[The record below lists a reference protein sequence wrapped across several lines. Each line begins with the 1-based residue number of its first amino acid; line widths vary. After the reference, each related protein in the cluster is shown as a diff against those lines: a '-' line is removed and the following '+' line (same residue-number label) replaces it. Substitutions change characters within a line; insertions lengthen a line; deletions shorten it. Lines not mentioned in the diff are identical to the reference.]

1 MCFLMNFVKFLRT
14 PFLTEHLWWLLLWV
28 FFLFLIWFPRG
39 TLMEINSTH
48 VYFRSRI
55 MLCFNYEKQKD
66 KNTFKYN
73 SQSEDFIYW
82 RYCLLSSSFVL
93 FIDVIICYWSS
104 FVLFLK
110 TRTRDVSSGVIFLIR
125 IEQKSFQI
133 IWGRHSIVV
142 LIN

>member
-1 MCFLMNFVKFLRT
+1 M
-14 PFLTEHLWWLLLWV
+14 
-28 FFLFLIWFPRG
+28 
-39 TLMEINSTH
+39 MEINSTH
-48 VYFRSRI
+48 VYFRRRI
-55 MLCFNYEKQKD
+55 MLCFNDEKQKD

-82 RYCLLSSSFVL
+82 RYCLLSSPFVL
-93 FIDVIICYWSS
+93 FIDTIVCYWSF

-110 TRTRDVSSGVIFLIR
+110 TRTRDVSSGVIFLLR

-133 IWGRHSIVV
+133 IWGRHGIVV